1 MVVID
6 KVMFRAG
13 VIGLVAVGVLASNG
27 DARRGTRV
35 SGQEHGSGG
44 TITQAIAVTPKTMAR
59 VGTVDDRYQS
69 YNVEMLEVTGGKFW
83 APYGPALD
91 SVLNKTVPPTPASGG
106 DTPAGMDPR
115 LYRYRPPIDL
125 TNARLRKLAAALGP
139 AYVRVSGTW
148 ANTSYFPPSDEAPKT
163 PPTGFNGV
171 LTHQQWKGVVDFAK
185 AVNAGIVTSFATSPG
200 TRDAKGVW
208 TPEQARRFANF
219 TKSIGGQ
226 LAAAEYMNEPTLA
239 TMGGAPAGY
248 SAADFGR
255 DFKLFRAFAKQ
266 TAPDMVVLGP
276 GSVGETTG
284 QPMIEYGT
292 AGVLST
298 RDLLAATRP
307 ETVDAFSYHHY
318 GASSIR
324 CAAAGPNSQTTA
336 EAALS
341 EAWLTRT
348 DETLAAYRQLR
359 DEFEPGKPFWNTETA
374 DAACGGNPW
383 GGTFLDTFRY
393 LDQLGRLA
401 KQDVKVVA
409 HNTLVASDYGLLD
422 ETTLVPKPNYW
433 GGLVW
438 RKLMGTTVLESGVPL
453 QAGLHV
459 YAHCLRGR
467 AGGVAMLVINTD
479 RTTARALAVP
489 NPSERYTLS
498 VAKADLQTKTVQ
510 LNGTDLALGANDA
523 LPALAGAQTAAGSVS
538 FSPATITFLA
548 MPDAANSSCR

>member
-1 MVVID
+1 MVGID
-6 KVMFRAG
+6 KGMFRAS
-13 VIGLVAVGVLASNG
+13 VVFMALGLAACNG
-27 DARRGTRV
+27 DARGGARTRA
-35 SGQEHGSGG
+35 QELASGG
-44 TITQAIAVTPKTMAR
+44 ARNAQAIAVTPATMTR

-83 APYGPALD
+83 APYSPALD
-91 SVLNKTVPPTPASGG
+91 SVLNKTAPPAPASGG

-115 LYRYRPPIDL
+115 LYRYRPPVDL

-148 ANTSYFPPSDEAPKT
+148 ANTSYFPTSDEAPKT
-163 PPTGFNGV
+163 PPKGFNGV
-171 LTHQQWKGVVDFAK
+171 LTRQQWKGVVDFAK

-200 TRDAKGVW
+200 TRDAAGVW
-208 TPEQARRFANF
+208 TPDQARRFVNH
-219 TKSIGGQ
+219 TKSVGGQ
-226 LAAAEYMNEPTLA
+226 IAAAEYMNEPTLA
-239 TMGGAPAGY
+239 AMGGAPAGY

-266 TAPDMVVLGP
+266 TAPNMMVLGP

-284 QPMIEYGT
+284 EPMIAYGT

-298 RDLLAATRP
+298 RDMLAASRP
-307 ETVDAFSYHHY
+307 ATVDAFSYHHY

-324 CAAAGPNSQTTA
+324 CAAAGPQSQTTA
-336 EAALS
+336 DAALT
-341 EAWLTRT
+341 EAWLKRT

-401 KQDVKVVA
+401 KQDVKVIA

-422 ETTLVPKPNYW
+422 ENTLAPKPNYW
-433 GGLVW
+433 GGLLW
-438 RKLMGTTVLESGVPL
+438 RKLMGTTVLESGVPT

-459 YAHCLRGR
+459 YAHCLRGKP
-467 AGGVAMLVINTD
+467 GGVAMLVINTD
-479 RTTARALAVP
+479 KTTAHSLAVP
-489 NPSERYTLS
+489 KASERYTLS
-498 VAKADLQTKTVQ
+498 VGGSDLQTKTVR
-510 LNGTDLALGANDA
+510 LNGADLALGTNDA
-523 LPALAGAQTAAGSVS
+523 LPALAGSQTAAGTSS
-538 FSPATITFLA
+538 FAPVTITFLA
-548 MPDAANSSCR
+548 MPDAGNAACR